1 MTVQAVV
8 ETLDIRLQ
16 RLRIAVI
23 SVGFVLVGAAAGGIF
38 DELQPTLI
46 VAPIVP
52 ALVALLLVRTRPP
65 VRLGGAAV
73 AVLLAVILAVT
84 FTGGS
89 PSDVAGAF
97 SSGLQGLLSTDWP
110 SPTQP
115 DLIGTMAA
123 VLATTCATAA
133 ELASRRRFHLAA
145 LAPLL
150 LAALVVVALSSPLGV
165 RWAWMVGLIVVSVLF
180 ALLRSDG
187 TLHDRLV
194 LLRGERRLIPLL
206 AIALVLV
213 VVAMLPVG
221 LGARA
226 DPRRNDPA
234 EQTAPLLDPIEA
246 TLALRALDPPRDLH
260 VAAADDDGSLP
271 VRWRTAALMK
281 YDGRRWSPSLTLRP
295 IGSTLGPAT
304 GPTISAEITFL
315 DDNLTLVPLPGTPVS
330 VGAAVETDPDRTI
343 VRLAERATPGD
354 RVAIEANAPSTET
367 GTASVVPRLVDEAVS
382 GLTQLAEGLAGSGE
396 PIEQLG
402 QLEATMRNDF
412 VLDSNVQGGGLERA
426 LIERFL
432 RDTQR
437 GTAEQFTTSFV
448 LLARSLGIEARVAT
462 GFIVDDGTGTAVSA
476 PGEALVLT
484 SSDAAV
490 WPEVQLDDGTWLAYD
505 PVPAEEA
512 ADGAPP
518 PPEPQVQSPAAPQPP
533 IAPPPESDNETT
545 TPDDEDATTSND
557 ALSTALTWVLG
568 GTVAFAVMLFPF
580 AVAAAIIVGVKYR
593 RRRRRLGAPD
603 AADRIRGA
611 WASATDALVDAGLRI
626 SSSEHRCR
634 DRRTRRRT
642 RARCISGTAAP
653 RHDVECRH
661 LRDTPPPR
669 PARPGRG
676 VVPRRS
682 RAGARHASH
691 TMATRPLA
699 TQPPI
704 AAPDHTITR
713 HRMIVVGA
721 GRCGAVGGG
730 GGRGGRRDRR
740 SWWAQRRRP

>member
-1 MTVQAVV
+1 MTDHATV
-8 ETLDIRLQ
+8 ETLDVSLQ

-23 SVGFVLVGAAAGGIF
+23 SVGFALVGAAAGGIF
-38 DELQPTLI
+38 DQLQPTL
-46 VAPIVP
+46 VAAPIVP
-52 ALVALLLVRTRPP
+52 ALVALVLVRARPL

-73 AVLLAVILAVT
+73 AVLLAVTLAVAI
-84 FTGGS
+84 TGGS
-89 PSDVAGAF
+89 PSDVARAF
-97 SSGLQGLLSTDWP
+97 SSGVQGLLSTDWP
-110 SPTQP
+110 SPAQP

-145 LAPLL
+145 LAPML
-150 LAALVVVALSSPLGV
+150 LAALVVVALSAPLGV
-165 RWAWMVGLIVVSVLF
+165 RWAWVVGLVVVSVVF
-180 ALLRSDG
+180 ALLRTDG

-221 LGARA
+221 LDARA

-260 VAAADDDGSLP
+260 VVTADDGGALP
-271 VRWRTAALMK
+271 VRWRTAALRN

-295 IGSTLGPAT
+295 IGSTLGAAT
-304 GPTISAEITFL
+304 GPTISAEVTFL
-315 DDNLTLVPLPGTPVS
+315 DDNLTLVPFPGTPVS
-330 VGAAVETDPDRTI
+330 VGAAVETDPDRTV

-354 RVAIEANAPSTET
+354 RLDIEANVPATESGT
-367 GTASVVPRLVDEAVS
+367 GGVRPRLVDEATS
-382 GLTQLAEGLAGSGE
+382 GLTLLAEGLAGSGE
-396 PIEQLG
+396 PLEQLRR
-402 QLEATMRNDF
+402 LEVTMRNDF

-437 GTAEQFTTSFV
+437 GTAEQFATSFV

-462 GFIVDDGTGTAVSA
+462 GFVVDDGTGATVST
-476 PGEALVLT
+476 PGESLVLT

-512 ADGAPP
+512 ADDAPP

-533 IAPPPESDNETT
+533 IAPPPESDSETT
-545 TPDDEDATTSND
+545 TPDDEDATTTND

-568 GTVAFAVMLFPF
+568 GTVALAVMLFPF

-626 SSSEHRCR
+626 SRREHRCR
-634 DRRTRRRT
+634 DRGTWRRARS
-642 RARCISGTAAP
+642 RCISGAAAP

-661 LRDTPPPR
+661 VRDTSPPR
-669 PARPGRG
+669 PARQGRC
-676 VVPRRS
+676 VVPRR
-682 RAGARHASH
+682 RGAGARHASH
-691 TMATRPLA
+691 TMATRALA

-704 AAPDHTITR
+704 AAPHHTITC
-713 HRMIVVGA
+713 HRLNARLRPWSWSWQTSWGRSA
-721 GRCGAVGGG
+721 GSLSSCWV
-730 GGRGGRRDRR
+730 
-740 SWWAQRRRP
+740 QRR